1 MEGEHARSLQRA
13 ANLAHHLFIGQRI
26 GQLARVVHRD
36 LRRHPHHH
44 ALRASN
50 KHSGRKHKSQRTG
63 YDGARNRVHNGHA
76 SEVAGDAD
84 QRHDARVAVD
94 AVVPSVGQQ
103 RRAPNATTQRRRAP
117 IQHL

>member
-50 KHSGRKHKSQRTG
+50 KHSGRKHTSR
-63 YDGARNRVHNGHA
+63 
-76 SEVAGDAD
+76 S
-84 QRHDARVAVD
+84 
-94 AVVPSVGQQ
+94 
-103 RRAPNATTQRRRAP
+103 APDTMAPAIGSIMGTPAKLPATP
-117 IQHL
+117 ISATALE